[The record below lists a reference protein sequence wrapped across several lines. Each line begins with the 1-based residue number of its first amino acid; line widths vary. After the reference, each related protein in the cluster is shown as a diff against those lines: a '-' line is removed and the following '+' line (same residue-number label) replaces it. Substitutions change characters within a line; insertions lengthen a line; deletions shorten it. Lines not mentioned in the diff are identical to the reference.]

1 MENESTVLS
10 NAYVK
15 KNKLTFTWTP
25 LVLVVF
31 FYTTIYTERFSILG
45 FGVDAF
51 FDIFLFAVIM
61 LSISYFRLEALKEN
75 REIYN
80 LLKKIADKS

>member
-1 MENESTVLS
+1 M

-25 LVLVVF
+25 LVLVVL
-31 FYTTIYTERFSILG
+31 FYITIYTERFSIVG
-45 FGVDAF
+45 FGVEAI

-61 LSISYFRLEALKEN
+61 LSISYFRIEALKEN
-75 REIYN
+75 REIYD
-80 LLKKIADKS
+80 LLNKIADKS